1 MKAVSL
7 SDSLQHLP
15 TIFLFTMKNRTLRE
29 IMPINKWSWI
39 ISWSVEEADG
49 VRMLR
54 SGALNE
60 NIIQNHVNMAFL
72 KVF

>member
-15 TIFLFTMKNRTLRE
+15 TIFFFRMKNRPLCE

-49 VRMLR
+49 VWMLR
-54 SGALNE
+54 F
-60 NIIQNHVNMAFL
+60 VN
-72 KVF
+72 KEVKSQKNKIK

>member
-1 MKAVSL
+1 
-7 SDSLQHLP
+7 
-15 TIFLFTMKNRTLRE
+15 MKNRTLCE

-54 SGALNE
+54 SGAPNE
-60 NIIQNHVNMAFL
+60 NIVQNHVNMAFL
-72 KVF
+72 NVF